1 MTTMCLSADVTLG
14 ALTLNTIDSDG
25 TRWFLN
31 DLDGWYTLPEVE
43 LPDSSRGFSD
53 DGSYELDGR
62 YAPRIITLTGT
73 FIPSSKA
80 NTKVS
85 RARLTAALNA
95 VRGGT
100 LLTVNEGPNK
110 SARVWLSSKPNI
122 TTEASSGLTKF
133 QVTLRA
139 PDPRKYYTTGS
150 TLTIPNSSGTLPASG
165 IEPYLTPPIT
175 IPAPTIAG
183 GTTVPNI
190 GDYNTY
196 PVFTITGPANVI
208 TLYNTTSNTY
218 IRIVYSFAAGNTLVI
233 DTKARTILQ
242 NGTINRRAYMTNEST
257 WFNIDPGN
265 TTKIVFVDNSGSA
278 TCSVSYNAAWIG

>member
-1 MTTMCLSADVTLG
+1 MCTTADIVLG
-14 ALTLNTIDSDG
+14 SLTLNTIDSDG

-31 DLDGWYTLPEVE
+31 DLDGWHTLPDVE

-73 FIPSSKA
+73 FIPTSKA
-80 NTKVS
+80 NTKIS
-85 RARLTAALNA
+85 RARLTAAINS

-100 LLTVNEGPNK
+100 TLTVKESPDTK
-110 SARVWLSSKPNI
+110 AAVWLSAKPNI

-133 QVTLRA
+133 QITMRA
-139 PDPRKYYTTGS
+139 PDPRKYSVTRN
-150 TLTIPNSSGTLPASG
+150 TLAISNSAGTLPSSG

-183 GTTVPNI
+183 GLAVPNV

-196 PVFTITGPANVI
+196 PTFTITGPANVI

-218 IRIVYSFAAGNTLVI
+218 IRIVYSFAAGHSLVI

-242 NGTINRRAYMTNEST
+242 DGSINCRAYMTNESS
-257 WFNIDPGN
+257 WFNIDPGS

-278 TCSVSYNAAWIG
+278 TCSVAYSSAWIG